1 MDLCMIKVTYQSKSV
16 LTALS
21 RQSATEYIKQHPRHV
36 QQRMAIVEK
45 KPRKQQMAQDEPS

>member
-1 MDLCMIKVTYQSKSV
+1 MDLCMIKVLYQSKSV

-21 RQSATEYIKQHPRHV
+21 RQSAKEFIRQHPRHL
-36 QQRMAIVEK
+36 QQRMTIVEK